1 MERTM
6 SRIKIFAIV
15 WLLIISVLFFL
26 PGSALPDEGMFGIP
40 QFDKLVHAGFFA
52 VLVFCWR
59 FYFKAA
65 PKYTW
70 LLLLLAAAYGL
81 GVEFI
86 QRDFIPHRDFDLYDA
101 IADSIGAAIGLWLWT
116 KWYKKNRPL

>member
-1 MERTM
+1 MFGL
-6 SRIKIFAIV
+6 KVFAIV

-26 PGSALPDEGMFGIP
+26 PGSALPNESMFGIP

-52 VLVFCWR
+52 VLLFCWR
-59 FYFKAA
+59 FYFKADVR
-65 PKYTW
+65 YTW

-86 QRDFIPHRDFDLYDA
+86 QRDFVPHRDFDLYDV
-101 IADSIGAAIGLWLWT
+101 IADVIGAGIGLWFWT
-116 KWYKKNRPL
+116 KRFIKK